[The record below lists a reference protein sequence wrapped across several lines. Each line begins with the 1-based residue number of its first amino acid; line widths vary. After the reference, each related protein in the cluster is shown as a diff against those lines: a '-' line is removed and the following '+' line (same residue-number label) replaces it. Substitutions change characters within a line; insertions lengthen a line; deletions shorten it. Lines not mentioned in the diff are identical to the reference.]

1 MTKNER
7 LESVL
12 GAEKNKK
19 YKKNTCKRYC
29 KYMWIDKYIY
39 LLTVYITIQ
48 GFNSSILVKCSDNSF
63 EKFSKSS
70 VFKYSRF
77 VTVLI
82 LSKYV
87 Q

>member
-7 LESVL
+7 SERVL
-12 GAEKNKK
+12 GAEKKQNIKKK
-19 YKKNTCKRYC
+19 YLQD
-29 KYMWIDKYIY
+29 I
-39 LLTVYITIQ
+39 LQVYVITA
-48 GFNSSILVKCSDNSF
+48 LVKYYDNSF

>member
-1 MTKNER
+1 MTENER

-12 GAEKNKK
+12 GAEKKQK
-19 YKKNTCKRYC
+19 YKK
-29 KYMWIDKYIY
+29 KY
-39 LLTVYITIQ
+39 LQ
-48 GFNSSILVKCSDNSF
+48 SILQVFVITALVKYYDNSF

-77 VTVLI
+77 VIVLI